1 MSEEDSTTAARP
13 DVAGTGHGNTH
24 VHNLTVVE
32 VIRETGD
39 AASLVLEVPEALVS
53 KFKYHPGQF
62 LTIRVPSDRT
72 GAVARC
78 YSLSSSPHLD
88 DDLVVT
94 VKRTAGGYASNWLCD
109 NAEVGM
115 RLTVLTPSGVFVP
128 KSLDVDLL
136 LVAAGSGITPMISI
150 AKSTLIG
157 GSGTVYLFYANKDEK
172 SVIFGDELDDIMREF
187 PDRLNVEH
195 WLESERG
202 LPTVNGLIDSLGA
215 YSAYDAF
222 VCGPASFMEVARSAL
237 GTIGVPDSRLHIELY
252 RSLSGDPFA
261 DIEVAE
267 PTDGET
273 PAGVTVELGG
283 RKIQLRWPRNAKL
296 LDVLLSQGY
305 DAPFSCREGA
315 CSACACT
322 VRSGEV
328 KMLRNDTLVDADI
341 RVGLTLACQAVP
353 VSDSIDIAFDQ

>member
-1 MSEEDSTTAARP
+1 MTSEH
-13 DVAGTGHGNTH
+13 AGSGAGRNSH
-24 VHNLTVVE
+24 VHSLRIVE

-39 AASLVLEVPEALVS
+39 ATSIVLEVPEALVS

-62 LTIRVPSDRT
+62 LTVRVPSERT
-72 GAVARC
+72 GSVARC

-115 RLTVLTPSGVFVP
+115 PLTVLTPSGVFVP
-128 KSLDVDLL
+128 KSADVDLL
-136 LVAAGSGITPMISI
+136 LIAAGSGITPMMSI

-157 GSGTVYLFYANKDEK
+157 GSGTVYLFYANRDEE
-172 SVIFGDELDDIMREF
+172 SVIFGSELDEIMGEF

-195 WLESERG
+195 WLERERG
-202 LPTVNGLIDSLGA
+202 LPTADDLIDSLGA
-215 YSAYDAF
+215 YSSYDTF
-222 VCGPASFMEVARSAL
+222 VCGPAPFMDVARKAL
-237 GTIGVPDSRLHIELY
+237 STIGVPDARVHLETY
-252 RSLSGDPFA
+252 RSLTGDPFA
-261 DIEVAE
+261 DIVVSE
-267 PTDGET
+267 PVDGEA
-273 PAGVTVELGG
+273 PATATVEIDGQTV
-283 RKIQLRWPRNAKL
+283 RVAWPRNAKL
-296 LDVLLSQGY
+296 LDVLLNAGY

-328 KMLRNDTLVDADI
+328 KMLRNDTLVDADL
-341 RVGLTLACQAVP
+341 RLGLTLACQALP
-353 VSDSIDIAFDQ
+353 VTDSVDIAFDQ